1 MFSEFLTLAEIV
13 LAVVAVEFDK
23 FESDVFLHTCKSTEQ
38 LTHKDQDVL
47 KSDDPWALMNPNKLH
62 TKIYNSYVQNK
73 YLHKIIIY
81 KLQKHKTRNSKSKQN
96 RFLLN
101 HSTVII

>member
-1 MFSEFLTLAEIV
+1 MSSELLTLAEIV
-13 LAVVAVEFDK
+13 LAVAVVEFDK
-23 FESDVFLHTCKSTEQ
+23 FESVVFLRTCMSTEQ

-47 KSDDPWALMNPNKLH
+47 KSAGPWALMNPNKLH
-62 TKIYNSYVQNK
+62 TKIYYSYVQNK

-96 RFLLN
+96 RFVLN